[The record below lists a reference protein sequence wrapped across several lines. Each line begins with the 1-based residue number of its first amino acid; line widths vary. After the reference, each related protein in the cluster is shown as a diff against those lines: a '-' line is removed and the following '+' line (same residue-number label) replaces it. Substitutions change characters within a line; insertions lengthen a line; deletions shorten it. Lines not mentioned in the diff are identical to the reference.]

1 MIEFYWT
8 LNKPLQLIVIIL
20 LMYMLICITCFN
32 VGNKRTIKSMKTTP
46 IKGTLQEALQAARK
60 ALGFDASLY
69 NGGIDGSPII
79 TTRAEEY
86 KKYFEGIN
94 EPIIIDSSMNGTSFD
109 EEDTK
114 GNIDISRVIDG
125 VYHKATHED
134 LSRDIETVSI
144 GEERVDLIEYVPKY
158 DLYADSI
165 IIDCRI
171 CTKTSCIGCIMSK

>member
-8 LNKPLQLIVIIL
+8 LNKPLQLVIVIL
-20 LMYMLICITCFN
+20 LMYMLIRITCFN

-46 IKGTLQEALQAARK
+46 IKGTLQEALQEALQAARK
-60 ALGFDASLY
+60 ALVFDVSLY
-69 NGGIDGSPII
+69 NGSIDGSPII

-86 KKYFEGIN
+86 KNYFDRGIN
-94 EPIIIDSSMNGTSFD
+94 KPIVIASSMNGAPFD

-114 GNIDISRVIDG
+114 GNIDISRAIDG

-144 GEERVDLIEYVPKY
+144 GEERVDLIEYVPKDDKY
-158 DLYADSI
+158 WTNENYIKI
-165 IIDCRI
+165 INRI
-171 CTKTSCIGCIMSK
+171 G